1 MTLNYK
7 SFGEGDPIII
17 LHGLFGMLD
26 NWQTIGKQLA
36 QDYQVVLVDQ
46 RNHGKSIH
54 SDEFSYDLLADDL
67 KGLMTEMELSSA
79 HVIGHSMG
87 GKTAMTFAANYAD
100 MINSLIVVD
109 IAPKPYEG
117 GHEELF
123 EAILAVDI
131 GAVSS
136 RKAVDEQ
143 LKLSIPDDGVRLFL
157 MKNLTR
163 KPEGGYRWKAN
174 FEVLHQQYQQLMD
187 FNMTG
192 THIVPSL
199 FIRGENSDYI
209 LEEDEELIYDLFP
222 LAVIE
227 DIENAG
233 HWIHAEQPQL
243 FLDLVT
249 DYLDRVSE

>member
-36 QDYQVVLVDQ
+36 QDYRVILVDQ
-46 RNHGKSIH
+46 RNHGKSFH
-54 SDEFSYDLLADDL
+54 SEEFSYDLLADDL
-67 KGLMTEMELSSA
+67 KALMVELELSTV
-79 HVIGHSMG
+79 HIIGHSMG
-87 GKTAMTFAANYAD
+87 GKTAMSFAAKYPD
-100 MINSLIVVD
+100 MIDSLIVVD

-117 GHEELF
+117 GHEQLF
-123 EAILAVDI
+123 EAILAIDI
-131 GAVSS
+131 EAISS
-136 RKAVDEQ
+136 RKEVDEQ
-143 LKLSIPDDGVRLFL
+143 LKLSIPDNGVRLFL

-163 KPEGGYRWKAN
+163 KPEKTYQWKAN
-174 FEVLHQQYQQLMD
+174 FTVLRQEYTQLMD
-187 FNMTG
+187 FSISG
-192 THIVPSL
+192 IHVVPSL
-199 FIRGENSDYI
+199 FIRGQKSNYI

-227 DIENAG
+227 DIEDAG

-249 DYLDRVSE
+249 DYFKRIAD